1 MVADD
6 YYYELK
12 YVNGDTEVVYRFN
25 ALIVKEQME
34 KRLFNF
40 LRACTWDDKVLKRFR
55 LGESNG

>member
-1 MVADD
+1 MADD

-34 KRLFNF
+34 ERLFNF

>member
-12 YVNGDTEVVYRFN
+12 YVDKDTQVVYRFN

-34 KRLFNF
+34 ERLFDF
-40 LRACTWDDKVLKRFR
+40 LRACSWDDKLLKIFR
-55 LGESNG
+55 LGGN

>member
-12 YVNGDTEVVYRFN
+12 YVNKNTQVVCRFN

-34 KRLFNF
+34 KRLFDF
-40 LRACTWDDKVLKRFR
+40 LRACSWDDRLLKRFR
-55 LGESNG
+55 LGGK

>member
-1 MVADD
+1 MDDD

-40 LRACTWDDKVLKRFR
+40 LRACTWDDRVLKRFR

>member
-12 YVNGDTEVVYRFN
+12 YVDKDTQVVYRFN

-34 KRLFNF
+34 ERLFDF
-40 LRACTWDDKVLKRFR
+40 LRACSWHDKLLKRFR
-55 LGESNG
+55 LGGN

>member
-1 MVADD
+1 MADD

>member
-40 LRACTWDDKVLKRFR
+40 LRACTWDDRVLKRFR

>member
-1 MVADD
+1 MVAND

-12 YVNGDTEVVYRFN
+12 YVNGDTEIVYRFN
-25 ALIVKEQME
+25 ALIVQGQME

-55 LGESNG
+55 LGGN

>member
-40 LRACTWDDKVLKRFR
+40 LRACTLNDRVLKRFR

>member
-12 YVNGDTEVVYRFN
+12 YVDKDTQVVYRFN

-34 KRLFNF
+34 ERLFNF
-40 LRACTWDDKVLKRFR
+40 LRACTWGADLLKEFR

>member
-12 YVNGDTEVVYRFN
+12 YVNGDIQVVYKFN

-34 KRLFNF
+34 ERLFDF
-40 LRACTWDDKVLKRFR
+40 LRACSWDDKLLKRFR
-55 LGESNG
+55 LGGN

>member
-12 YVNGDTEVVYRFN
+12 YVNSDTEVVYRFN

-34 KRLFNF
+34 ERLFNF
-40 LRACTWDDKVLKRFR
+40 LRACTWDDRLLKRFR
-55 LGESNG
+55 LGGN

>member
-1 MVADD
+1 MDDD

-34 KRLFNF
+34 ERLFNF

>member
-12 YVNGDTEVVYRFN
+12 YVNEDTQVVYRFN

>member
-12 YVNGDTEVVYRFN
+12 YVNSDTEVVFRFN

-34 KRLFNF
+34 ERLFDF
-40 LRACTWDDKVLKRFR
+40 LRACGWGDDLLKEFR
-55 LGESNG
+55 LGGK

>member
-1 MVADD
+1 MDDD

-25 ALIVKEQME
+25 ALIVQEQME

-40 LRACTWDDKVLKRFR
+40 LRACTWDDKSLKRFR
-55 LGESNG
+55 LGGN

>member
-25 ALIVKEQME
+25 ALIVQEQME

-40 LRACTWDDKVLKRFR
+40 LRACTWDDRVLKRFR

>member
-1 MVADD
+1 MIDDD

-25 ALIVKEQME
+25 ALIAKEQME

>member
-6 YYYELK
+6 YYYVLK
-12 YVNGDTEVVYRFN
+12 YVDKDTQVVYRFN

-34 KRLFNF
+34 ERLFNF
-40 LRACTWDDKVLKRFR
+40 LRACSWDDKLLKRFR

>member
-12 YVNGDTEVVYRFN
+12 YVDKDTQVVYRFN

-34 KRLFNF
+34 ERLFDF
-40 LRACTWDDKVLKRFR
+40 LRACSWDDKLLKSFR
-55 LGESNG
+55 LGGN

>member
-25 ALIVKEQME
+25 ALIVKAQME

>member
-12 YVNGDTEVVYRFN
+12 YVDKDTQVVYRFN

-34 KRLFNF
+34 ESLFNF
-40 LRACTWDDKVLKRFR
+40 LRACTWGDDLLKEFR
-55 LGESNG
+55 LGGN